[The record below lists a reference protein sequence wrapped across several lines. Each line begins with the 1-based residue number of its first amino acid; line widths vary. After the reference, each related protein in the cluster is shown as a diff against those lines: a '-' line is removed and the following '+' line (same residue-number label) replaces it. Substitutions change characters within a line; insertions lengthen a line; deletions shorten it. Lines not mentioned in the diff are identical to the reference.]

1 MRRTTVN
8 FIVDFI
14 SFLDLL
20 TLAFTG
26 LIIKYILPPGSGGGH
41 GFGYRGGRGAV
52 EAKTLWSMTRHEW
65 GDIHFYISV
74 LFIALM
80 LVHLVLHWTWIK
92 CYFKSLFGIKNTGQ
106 KIDDCG
112 NS

>member
-1 MRRTTVN
+1 MKRTSLN

-14 SFLDLL
+14 SFFSLL
-20 TLAFTG
+20 ALSCTG
-26 LIIKYILPPGSGGGH
+26 FIIKYILPPGTSGLG
-41 GFGYRGGRGAV
+41 REISGGRGR
-52 EAKTLWSMTRHEW
+52 EEIKRLWSMTRHEW

-92 CYFKSLFGIKNTGQ
+92 CYFKSLFGIKNTGYN
-106 KIDDCG
+106 IENCE
-112 NS
+112 NL